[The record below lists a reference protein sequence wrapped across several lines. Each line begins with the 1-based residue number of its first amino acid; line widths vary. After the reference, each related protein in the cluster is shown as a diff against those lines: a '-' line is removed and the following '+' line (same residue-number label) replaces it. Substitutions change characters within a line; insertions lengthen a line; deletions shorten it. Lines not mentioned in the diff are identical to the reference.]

1 MVLFNIIRYYY
12 FAYFPWGS
20 VGVFLTT
27 TPVILGIIIIPCLL
41 LGLYYISGYY
51 VVVSPRSRIDD
62 LLNTLITTFIASL
75 LIYFMLIVND
85 SIRERG
91 TVYELIGILWAL
103 FFGCTFAARLTVTT
117 VLRRSTK
124 RDWSACNTLIIGTL
138 ASAQKIAGRLSRQNN
153 SREFNVV
160 GFITFDN
167 AESDVVPTDIPV
179 FPAKDVEQLV
189 EKMNIR
195 RLIVLPHPNGVN
207 ATMQLL
213 GQLFVT
219 GCSIFISPVLFRLI
233 SGKTSFGNVAGE
245 PLIDI
250 SRPDI
255 SPMTAAC
262 KRASDIVGSIIA
274 LILLSPVMAITAL
287 AVKLDSKGPVF
298 FLQERVG
305 LHKRKFR
312 IIKFR
317 TMRPDAE
324 DEGPALSSV
333 NDARVTRV
341 GHFLRKYRLDELP
354 QFVNVLLG
362 DMSIV
367 GPRPEREYYINQI
380 VKRVPY
386 YSLIHCVR
394 PGITSWGMVKYG
406 YATDVDQMVER
417 LSYDLLYI
425 ENISMGVDLKIV
437 AYTVKTVLTGR
448 GL

>member
-1 MVLFNIIRYYY
+1 MMLFNIIRYYH
-12 FAYFPWGS
+12 FAFFPWGS
-20 VGVFLTT
+20 INDFLTS
-27 TPVILGIIIIPCLL
+27 TPVILGIIIIPSLL

-51 VVVSPRSRIDD
+51 VVVSPRSRIDV
-62 LLNTLITTFIASL
+62 LLNTLMTTFVASL
-75 LIYFMLIVND
+75 LIYFLLIVND
-85 SIRERG
+85 SIKERG
-91 TVYELIGILWAL
+91 TVYELIGILWAIL
-103 FFGCTFAARLTVTT
+103 FVCTFAARLAVTT
-117 VLRRSTK
+117 IFRRSSNPNW
-124 RDWSACNTLIIGTL
+124 DASNTLIIGTL
-138 ASAQKIAGRLSRQNN
+138 PSAEKIADRLSRQNN

-160 GFITFDN
+160 GFATFGNSETTAKLLDK
-167 AESDVVPTDIPV
+167 PV
-179 FPAKDVEQLV
+179 FNVADIEHLV
-189 EKMNIR
+189 EEMNVR
-195 RLIVLPHPNGVN
+195 RIIVLPHPNGVN
-207 ATMQLL
+207 ATMELL
-213 GQLFVT
+213 NRLFVT

-255 SPMTAAC
+255 LPMTAAC
-262 KRASDIVGSIIA
+262 KRAADIIGSILA
-274 LILLSPVMAITAL
+274 LILLSPVMLITAI
-287 AVKLDSKGPVF
+287 AVKYDSEGPVF
-298 FLQERVG
+298 FRQERVG
-305 LHKRKFR
+305 LHKRKFK

-324 DEGPALSSV
+324 SDGPALSSA
-333 NDARVTRV
+333 NDARITRV
-341 GHFLRKYRLDELP
+341 GRFLRKYRIDEFP

-367 GPRPEREYYINQI
+367 GPRPEREYYVNQI

-406 YATDVDQMVER
+406 YATDIDQMVER
-417 LSYDLLYI
+417 LSYDLIYI

>member
-1 MVLFNIIRYYY
+1 MVLFNIIRYYH

-20 VGVFLTT
+20 VGDFLTT

-51 VVVSPRSRIDD
+51 VVISPRSRIDD

-91 TVYELIGILWAL
+91 TVYELIGILWAI
-103 FFGCTFAARLTVTT
+103 FFCCTFAARLTVTT
-117 VLRRSTK
+117 VLRRSK
-124 RDWSACNTLIIGTL
+124 RRDWSAYNTLIVGTL

-153 SREFNVV
+153 SREFNIV
-160 GFITFDN
+160 GFVTFDSADN
-167 AESDVVPTDIPV
+167 ESVPTDIPV
-179 FPAKDVEQLV
+179 FPAGDIERII
-189 EKMNIR
+189 EEMNIGK
-195 RLIVLPHPNGVN
+195 LIVLPHPNGVN

-255 SPMTAAC
+255 SPTTAAC

-274 LILLSPVMAITAL
+274 LVLLSPVMAITAL
-287 AVKLDSKGPVF
+287 AVKIDSKGPVF

-324 DEGPALSSV
+324 NDGPALSSV
-333 NDARVTRV
+333 NDSRITRV
-341 GHFLRKYRLDELP
+341 GRYLRKYRIDEFP

-367 GPRPEREYYINQI
+367 GPRPEREYYIDQI

>member
-1 MVLFNIIRYYY
+1 MVLFNIVRYYN
-12 FAYFPWGS
+12 FAFYPWGS
-20 VGVFLTT
+20 VGDFLTS
-27 TPVILGIIIIPCLL
+27 TPVMLGVIVIPCML

-51 VVVSPRSRIDD
+51 VTVSPRSRIDVF
-62 LLNTLITTFIASL
+62 LNTLTTTFIASL

-91 TVYELIGILWAL
+91 TVYELIGILWTIL
-103 FFGCTFAARLTVTT
+103 FGCTFPVRLTVTNIF
-117 VLRRSTK
+117 RRSANPY
-124 RDWSACNTLIIGTL
+124 WGACNTLIVGTL
-138 ASAQKIAGRLSRQNN
+138 SSAQKMAERLSRQNN

-160 GFITFDN
+160 GFVTFGN
-167 AESDVVPTDIPV
+167 ADGSSDMPV
-179 FPAKDVEQLV
+179 FPAADVERV
-189 EKMNIR
+189 VAEMNIS

-207 ATMQLL
+207 STMELL
-213 GQLFVT
+213 GRLFVT

-262 KRASDIVGSIIA
+262 KRAADIVGSVLA
-274 LILLSPVMAITAL
+274 LTLLLPVMAITAL
-287 AVKLDSKGPVF
+287 AVKFDSAGPVLF
-298 FLQERVG
+298 RQERVG
-305 LHKRKFR
+305 LHKRKFK

-324 DEGPALSSV
+324 NDGPALSSV

-341 GHFLRKYRLDELP
+341 GRFLRKYRLDELP

-367 GPRPEREYYINQI
+367 GPRPEREYYVNQI

-406 YATDVDQMVER
+406 YATDIDQMVER
-417 LSYDLLYI
+417 LSYDLIYI

>member
-1 MVLFNIIRYYY
+1 MVLFNIVRYYN
-12 FAYFPWGS
+12 FAFYPWGS
-20 VGVFLTT
+20 VGDFLTS
-27 TPVILGIIIIPCLL
+27 TPVMLGILVIPCML

-51 VVVSPRSRIDD
+51 VTVSPRSRIDD
-62 LLNTLITTFIASL
+62 LLNTLTTTFIASL

-91 TVYELIGILWAL
+91 AVYELIGILWAIL
-103 FFGCTFAARLTVTT
+103 LGCSFPVRLTITNIF
-117 VLRRSTK
+117 RRSAT
-124 RDWSACNTLIIGTL
+124 RYWGTCNTLIVGTL
-138 ASAQKIAGRLSRQNN
+138 SAAQKISERLSRQNN
-153 SREFNVV
+153 GSEFNVV
-160 GFITFDN
+160 GFVTFDN
-167 AESDVVPTDIPV
+167 ADNAVASSDMPV
-179 FPAKDVEQLV
+179 FPLADIGRIVT
-189 EKMNIR
+189 EKNIS

-207 ATMQLL
+207 ATMDLL
-213 GQLFVT
+213 SRLFVT

-250 SRPDI
+250 SRPDV

-262 KRASDIVGSIIA
+262 KRAADIVGSVLA
-274 LILLSPVMAITAL
+274 LILLFPVMAITAL
-287 AVKLDSKGPVF
+287 AVKFDSAGPVF
-298 FLQERVG
+298 FRQERVG
-305 LHKRKFR
+305 LHKRKFK
-312 IIKFR
+312 ILKFR

-324 DEGPALSSV
+324 NDGPALSSV

-341 GHFLRKYRLDELP
+341 GRFLRKYRLDELP

-406 YATDVDQMVER
+406 YATDIDQMVER
-417 LSYDLLYI
+417 LSYDLIYI